1 MLSQET
7 RDIIKSTVPVLETH
21 GTAITT
27 RFYQLLFESHPELL
41 NIFNKMNQ
49 RKGDQQTALANAVYA
64 AAAHIDHLED
74 ILPAVKQISN
84 KHRALGIVP
93 EHYPIVGENLLK
105 AIKDVL
111 GDAATDEIIDAW
123 AQAYGAIADVFIS
136 VEHEMYREAET
147 QKGGWRGFR
156 PFVVQRKVPESE
168 VISSFYLV
176 PQDGKEIADFL
187 PGQYLTFKVDI
198 PGEKY
203 NQRRHYSLS
212 DAPGQGYYR
221 ISVKREEGRGDIPD
235 GLVSSYLHNHL
246 NEGDVLYVSAPSGDF
261 VMKKPADKPVVFLS
275 GGVGMTPLVSMVK
288 TLLQEQPGHPV
299 TYVHAAIH
307 GGLHALQEDLNTL
320 ADTNTNLHYHVV
332 YEKPSEKD
340 KSHKHFSKEGFI
352 DLDWLNQVVSAD
364 SDFYF
369 CGPTPW
375 IVNTKLDNFLKVD
388 GFVFDRCRVTE
399 RTVNSDVV
407 VPVYIVI

>member
-1 MLSQET
+1 MLDQKSK
-7 RDIIKSTVPVLETH
+7 DIIKSTVPVLETH

-27 RFYQLLFESHPELL
+27 RFYELLFESHPELL

-64 AAAHIDHLED
+64 AAAHIDQLED
-74 ILPAVKQISN
+74 ILPAVKQISY
-84 KHRALGIVP
+84 KHRALGILP

-105 AIKDVL
+105 AIKEVL
-111 GDAATDEIIDAW
+111 GDAATDEIIHAW
-123 AQAYGAIADVFIS
+123 AQAYGVIADAFIN

-147 QKGGWRGFR
+147 QTGGWQGFR

-176 PQDGKEIADFL
+176 PQDGKAIADFL
-187 PGQYLTFKVDI
+187 PGQYLTFKIDI

-203 NQRRHYSLS
+203 TQRRHYSLS
-212 DAPGQGYYR
+212 DASGRDYYR
-221 ISVKREEGRGDIPD
+221 ISVKREDGRGDIPS
-235 GLVSSYLHNHL
+235 GVVSSYLHNHV
-246 NEGDVLYVSAPSGDF
+246 NESDVLYVSAPSGDF
-261 VMKKPADKPVVFLS
+261 VMKNPADKPVVFLS

-288 TLLQEQPGHPV
+288 TLLQEQPEHPV

-320 ADTNTNLHYHVV
+320 AETNSNLRYHVV
-332 YEKPSEKD
+332 YEKPSEDD
-340 KSHKHFSKEGFI
+340 KKHAYFSKEGFI
-352 DLDWLNQVVSAD
+352 DLDWLRQVVTTD

-369 CGPTPW
+369 CGPTPFMKAMYRALKEW
-375 IVNTKLDNFLKVD
+375 GIPDNQIHYEFFGPQGSLTD
-388 GFVFDRCRVTE
+388 
-399 RTVNSDVV
+399 
-407 VPVYIVI
+407 

>member
-74 ILPAVKQISN
+74 IIPAVKQISN
-84 KHRALGIVP
+84 KHRALGILP

-105 AIKDVL
+105 AIKEVL

-123 AQAYGAIADVFIS
+123 AQAYGVIADAFIS
-136 VEHEMYREAET
+136 VEQEMYREAET
-147 QKGGWRGFR
+147 QRGGWRGFR
-156 PFVVQRKVPESE
+156 PFVVQRRVAESE

-203 NQRRHYSLS
+203 TQRRHYSLS

-221 ISVKREEGRGDIPD
+221 ISVKREDGRGDIPA
-235 GLVSSYLHNHL
+235 GVVSSYLHNHL

-320 ADTNTNLHYHVV
+320 AEANPNLRYHVV
-332 YEKPSEKD
+332 YEKPSDQD
-340 KSHKHFSKEGFI
+340 KTHKYFSKEGFI
-352 DLDWLNQVVSAD
+352 DLDWLKQVVSAD

-369 CGPTPW
+369 CGPTPFMKAMYRALKDW
-375 IVNTKLDNFLKVD
+375 GVPDNQIHFEFFGPQGSLTD
-388 GFVFDRCRVTE
+388 
-399 RTVNSDVV
+399 
-407 VPVYIVI
+407 